1 MWQDQWK
8 TYMCQQ
14 RLPLLFKSE
23 QFPQLDEEL
32 SFLTSC
38 SVVVKPDNVV
48 FQTNTQSISHN
59 GKEVVIDVKFN
70 PILTLPTIQRFV
82 SAHRKELKMPRLHE
96 DETVD
101 RYLYEISWYP
111 KPNEL
116 HVNEFV
122 RQHRD
127 MDHQQKKHLLWSCS
141 HEVVNNVLH
150 IQDSDLD
157 IMDLIQVGNLEMM
170 RALEEYDPRQEFGF
184 LTYLRWRVK
193 QELERKK
200 KLY

>member
-1 MWQDQWK
+1 MWQDHWK
-8 TYMCQQ
+8 TYICQQ
-14 RLPLLFKSE
+14 RLPLLFTSE
-23 QFPQLDEEL
+23 KFPQLDEEL

-38 SVVVKPDNVV
+38 SLVANQDHVI
-48 FQTNTQSISHN
+48 FQTHTQSISHN
-59 GKEVVIDVKFN
+59 GKEVVIDVKFE

-82 SAHRKELKMPRLHE
+82 SVHRNELKLPRLHH

-111 KPNEL
+111 RPIER
-116 HVNEFV
+116 HVNELV
-122 RQHRD
+122 RQHPD
-127 MDHQQKKHLLWSCS
+127 MDRQQKKNLLYRCS
-141 HEVVNNVLH
+141 HEVTDIALYV
-150 IQDSDLD
+150 QDSDLP
-157 IMDLIQVGNLEMM
+157 IMDLIQIGNLEMM
-170 RALEEYDPRQEFGF
+170 RALEEYDSRQEFGF